1 MPAMNTKLEKLIGLS
16 KPIELFGLLASWV
29 LVGGLFLS
37 SVRATPKAYAVW
49 IGLASGLSFVCLDWL
64 GFFQLHVPKPKTS
77 GFVSLFIALPVS
89 AFLAKWVVAA
99 ALPSE
104 RIGNV
109 QALVT
114 VVLVAVVFGSAQELI
129 ARIQQAVGAQ
139 CTLLTCLAPE
149 DLAAL
154 NAQIKDAEA
163 SWWVRVRPLE
173 KNPLLP
179 LGPRRSKQAVVISK
193 RTASDLKDCADLIS
207 EHLSGRRIVDVSQL
221 LRELRGRVDLSDPDG
236 WSFLLSSTPQLLHIR
251 LYFYLKAV
259 VEPITALV
267 LLVLLSPVL
276 LATAAAIL
284 WTSGWPI
291 IYAQERVGYRG
302 KPFLMYKFRTMN
314 THAEDTGARWASDGD
329 PRVTPLGRILRRTR
343 LDELPQLFNV
353 VRGDLGFVGP
363 RPERPEFY
371 RMLSEHV
378 PLFSMR
384 LLVRPGITGWAQ
396 VRQGYAA
403 SVEESR
409 TKLEYDL
416 YYVQNMSHKFDFR
429 VLVHTAA
436 LMLRGG
442 GGR

>member
-1 MPAMNTKLEKLIGLS
+1 MNFKLEKMIGLS
-16 KPIELFGLLASWV
+16 KPIECIGLVASWL
-29 LVGGLFLS
+29 LVSGLFFS
-37 SVRATPKAYAVW
+37 TIRATPKTYAAW
-49 IGLASGLSFVCLDWL
+49 IAIASGLSLVCLDWL
-64 GFFQLHVPKPKTS
+64 GFFEVHVPKPKMS
-77 GFVSLFIALPVS
+77 GFVSLCIALPVS

-99 ALPSE
+99 ALPSA
-104 RIGNV
+104 RIGNA
-109 QALVT
+109 QA
-114 VVLVAVVFGSAQELI
+114 LVAVVLVGVLFGSAQELI
-129 ARIQQAVGAQ
+129 ARIQRAVGEQ
-139 CTLLTCLAPE
+139 CTLLTCLSPE

-154 NAQIKDAEA
+154 NAQIKDPETA
-163 SWWVRVRPLE
+163 WWVRIRPLE
-173 KNPLLP
+173 AEPAP
-179 LGPRRSKQAVVISK
+179 GGRRKSKQAVVIS
-193 RTASDLKDCADLIS
+193 RRSANNLKDCAGLITA
-207 EHLSGRRIVDVSQL
+207 HLSGRRIVDVGQL
-221 LRELRGRVDLSDPDG
+221 LRVLSGRVDLNDSDG
-236 WSFLLSSTPQLLHIR
+236 WSFLLASTPQLLHIR
-251 LYFYLKAV
+251 LYFYLKTV
-259 VEPITALV
+259 VEPILALILVV
-267 LLVLLSPVL
+267 LFSPLL
-276 LATAAAIL
+276 LAVAAAIL

-291 IYAQERVGYRG
+291 LYKQERVGYRG
-302 KPFLMYKFRTMN
+302 RPFTMYKFRTMTN
-314 THAEDTGARWASDGD
+314 SAEDGGARWASDAD
-329 PRVTPLGRILRRTR
+329 PRVTPLGRWLRKSR

-353 VRGDLGFVGP
+353 IRGDLGFVGP

-436 LMLRGG
+436 MMLRGG

>member
-1 MPAMNTKLEKLIGLS
+1 MNDKVAKLIGLS
-16 KPIELFGLLASWV
+16 KPIELLGLVASWA
-29 LVGGLFLS
+29 LVSGLFFS
-37 SVRATPKAYAVW
+37 AIRSTPTTYAVW
-49 IGLASGLSFVCLDWL
+49 IALASALSLIGLDWL
-64 GFFQLHVPKPKTS
+64 GFFEVHVPKPKAS
-77 GFVSLFIALPVS
+77 AFVSLFIALPVS
-89 AFLAKWVVAA
+89 AFLAKWAVAA
-99 ALPSE
+99 VLPSA
-104 RIGNV
+104 RIGNAQTAV
-109 QALVT
+109 A

-129 ARIQQAVGAQ
+129 ARIHRAVGEQ
-139 CTLLTCLAPE
+139 CTLLTCLSEE

-154 NAQIKDAEA
+154 NAQIKDPESA
-163 SWWVRVRPLE
+163 WWVRIRPLE
-173 KNPLLP
+173 SDQA
-179 LGPRRSKQAVVISK
+179 GGRRRSKQAVVIS
-193 RTASDLKDCADLIS
+193 RRSANNLKDCAGLITA
-207 EHLSGRRIVDVSQL
+207 HLSGRRIVDVGQL
-221 LRELRGRVDLSDPDG
+221 LRVLSGRVDLSDPDG

-251 LYFYLKAV
+251 LYFYLKTV
-259 VEPITALV
+259 VEPILALILVV
-267 LLVLLSPVL
+267 LFSPVL
-276 LATAAAIL
+276 AATAAAVL

-291 IYAQERVGYRG
+291 IYSQERVGYRG
-302 KPFLMYKFRTMN
+302 RPFMMYKFRTMTN
-314 THAEDTGARWASDGD
+314 SAEAGGVRWASDGD
-329 PRVTPLGRILRRTR
+329 PRVTPLGRWLRKSR

-353 VRGDLGFVGP
+353 IRGDLGFVGP

-371 RMLSEHV
+371 KMLSEHV

-436 LMLRGG
+436 LMMRGG

>member
-1 MPAMNTKLEKLIGLS
+1 MNYKLEKLIGLS
-16 KPIELFGLLASWV
+16 KPIELLGLLASWL
-29 LVGGLFLS
+29 LVGGLFLH

-49 IGLASGLSFVCLDWL
+49 IGLASGLSFVALDWL
-64 GFFQLHVPKPKTS
+64 GFFQVHVPKPKMS

-89 AFLAKWVVAA
+89 SFLAKWVVAA
-99 ALPSE
+99 ALPSAS
-104 RIGNV
+104 IGNT
-109 QALVT
+109 QAMIT

-129 ARIQQAVGAQ
+129 ARIQQAIGAQ

-154 NAQIKDAEA
+154 NAQIQDPAA
-163 SWWVRVRPLE
+163 AWWVRIRPLE
-173 KNPLLP
+173 EDPAP
-179 LGPRRSKQAVVISK
+179 RDRRRSKQAVVISR

-207 EHLSGRRIVDVSQL
+207 AHLIGRRIVDVSQL

-259 VEPITALV
+259 VEPIVALV
-267 LLVLLSPVL
+267 LVVLLSPVL

-291 IYAQERVGYRG
+291 IYSQERVGYRG
-302 KPFLMYKFRTMN
+302 KPFMMYKFRTMTTN
-314 THAEDTGARWASDGD
+314 AEDTGARWASDGD
-329 PRVTPLGRILRRTR
+329 PRVTPLGRVLRKAR

-353 VRGDLGFVGP
+353 IRGDIGFVGP

-436 LMLRGG
+436 MMLKGG